1 MNVWSNEKYCDLANL
16 VLGAVLFLSPWVLG
30 FAAGAQSQNA
40 WITGIVIAV
49 LSIAAL
55 AAFAE
60 WEEWLN
66 LVAGLW
72 AIAAPWVLMLQALPA
87 QSVRGI
93 VDEPFAGWALTC
105 SSTCS
110 ATMVAVVSPP
120 ERLSVAIAL
129 TISASRPPRPT
140 LSTTI
145 EISNSSNMNPL
156 CRSDLRIGF
165 TRRIDLVQSL
175 P

>member
-16 VLGAVLFLSPWVLG
+16 VLGAVLFLSPWVFG

-72 AIAAPWVLMLQALPA
+72 VIAAPWVLGFPGTTAMTVHVVIGVIVAALA
-87 QSVRGI
+87 
-93 VDEPFAGWALTC
+93 
-105 SSTCS
+105 
-110 ATMVAVVSPP
+110 
-120 ERLSVAIAL
+120 
-129 TISASRPPRPT
+129 ASELWMRYQNPPRLT
-140 LSTTI
+140 AGS
-145 EISNSSNMNPL
+145 
-156 CRSDLRIGF
+156 
-165 TRRIDLVQSL
+165 
-175 P
+175 